1 MNKWIEINIGQIQNN
16 VKAIKKILKKETKFM
31 AVVKADAYGH
41 GAIKVSNIALR
52 NGADLLGVL
61 TVDEAIILR
70 KAGIKADIVILV
82 PSLSDEIDTIKQY
95 HIIPTVDSFDF
106 LKSLN
111 KKITGNK
118 KYPCYLDIDFG
129 LKRWGINPNDF
140 QNFFKKA
147 STLKNIKILAIST
160 HINYVPPKN
169 MTEAEEKLSQFKK
182 LGEFAKTLFP
192 DIKLH
197 AANSSILCDFPHW
210 QLDMVRVG
218 NLMYGLYPSKIYF
231 EKTKGAPI
239 KGIKRPWKFYSK
251 IISIKT
257 ASKGESLGYSSEYIA
272 VKRMKIA
279 TIATGYSD
287 GLTMEPTDKSIKLS
301 SGFSYW
307 AIINGR
313 KAPFIGKSGICHTL
327 LDISNIPNVK
337 VGDKVLLTVR
347 RTGASLRIPKIYTNN
362 KV

>member
-1 MNKWIEINIGQIQNN
+1 MNKWIEIDLKIIKRNI
-16 VKAIKKILKKETKFM
+16 KAIKKTLNKETKFM

-41 GAIKVSNIALR
+41 GAVKISNIALQ

-61 TVDEAIILR
+61 SVDEAIIL
-70 KAGIKADIVILV
+70 KQAGIKAEIVILS
-82 PSLSDEIDTIKQY
+82 PSLPAEIDKIKQY
-95 HIIPTVDSFDF
+95 RLIPTADSLEF
-106 LKSLN
+106 LKALN
-111 KKITGNK
+111 GKTTSKKI
-118 KYPCYLDIDFG
+118 YPCYLDIDFG

-140 QNFFKKA
+140 LNFLKKVL
-147 STLKNIKILAIST
+147 TLKNIKILAIST
-160 HINYVPPKN
+160 HIDYVPPKN

-182 LGEFAKTLFP
+182 LGEAAKTLAP
-192 DIKLH
+192 DLMLH

-210 QLDMVRVG
+210 QLDMVRIG
-218 NLMYGLYPSKIYF
+218 NLIYGLYPSKIYF

-239 KGIKRPWKFYSK
+239 KGIERPWKFYSK

-257 ASKGESLGYSSEYIA
+257 ANKGESLGYSSEYVA
-272 VKRMKIA
+272 VKKMKIA

-301 SGFSYW
+301 SGFSHW
-307 AIINGR
+307 GIIKER

-337 VGDKVLLTVR
+337 IGDKVLLPVR
-347 RTGASLRIPKIYTNN
+347 RTGASQRIPRIY
-362 KV
+362 K